1 LRASA
6 ALAALS
12 LSAVPVVAQDASRAV
27 SGGGIAVAGW
37 AGAVDAQEAKAGQ
50 TLANAK
56 LATDGGGFRVTTG
69 PATTY
74 WNTKTRLTG
83 AYTVKATF
91 TEPKFQNLNDHP
103 HPYGIV
109 VAAAGSEAGVS
120 QALYCVAYGTGT
132 FVMRGFGPAPFRVGA
147 PRPTAHPAI
156 NKAAGNG
163 QPVTQDIAITVGPE
177 KVACVINGTEV
188 GSWPMSEIVGAG
200 KLSTTDGFAGIRA
213 GHNTEVVVTK
223 FTAGK

>member
-1 LRASA
+1 MQLRIA
-6 ALAALS
+6 ALALCAALP
-12 LSAVPVVAQDASRAV
+12 LAAQDASRAV

-56 LATDGGGFRVTTG
+56 LAAEGAGFRVTTG
-69 PATTY
+69 PASTY
-74 WNTKTRLTG
+74 WATKTKLTG
-83 AYTVKATF
+83 DYTVKATF

-109 VAAAGSEAGVS
+109 VAAAGAESGVT

-147 PRPTAHPAI
+147 PRPTANAAI
-156 NKAAGNG
+156 NKATGNG
-163 QPVTQDIAITVGPE
+163 QPVTQEIAITVAGD
-177 KVACVINGTEV
+177 KVSCTINGTEV
-188 GSWPMSEIVGAG
+188 GSWPKSEVVGAG
-200 KLSTTDGFAGIRA
+200 KLTTTDGYAGVRA

-223 FTAGK
+223 FSAGK